1 MNDRQQGF
9 ALLIVLM
16 TLGFLALLGTQL
28 VAAARSDTR
37 LADNLKQEAVLEAAA
52 DGAVANVM
60 FAMQAARN
68 PQFQADGTPRTLRIG
83 NTAVSVKI
91 ENETDRINLNTA
103 SAVLLR
109 ALLVQVG
116 AAPALAERLA
126 VAIFD
131 WRTAGANARD
141 GAAKAPQYRAAGLPY
156 APPGTPFQSVDELA
170 DVLGMTPA
178 LFERLAPHLTVF
190 TDGDPDLTTR
200 DPVVSSALRDISG
213 AVDDTSNIQDTGD
226 AVLRIAA
233 TAAAPDGARLSIL
246 VVASAEFQGAS
257 PQVNILLRQRLIAP
271 PTGAT
276 SAGAYRLPPAQ

>member
-1 MNDRQQGF
+1 M
-9 ALLIVLM
+9 LWTI
-16 TLGFLALLGTQL
+16 GFLALLGTQL
-28 VAAARSDTR
+28 VAAGAIRH
-37 LADNLKQEAVLEAAA
+37 AVGGQPEAGGRAGGSGRWRGRQRDVRDAGST
-52 DGAVANVM
+52 D
-60 FAMQAARN
+60 
-68 PQFQADGTPRTLRIG
+68 PHFQADGTPRTLRIG
-83 NTAVSVKI
+83 NTAVSG
-91 ENETDRINLNTA
+91 ENRELKATGSTLTPPPRYCCVRCWSSR
-103 SAVLLR
+103 SAR
-109 ALLVQVG
+109 RRPWQNG
-116 AAPALAERLA
+116 WPPRSSTGEP
-126 VAIFD
+126 
-131 WRTAGANARD
+131 AGANARD
-141 GAAKAPQYRAAGLPY
+141 GGAKAPQYRAAGLPY
-156 APPGTPFQSVDELA
+156 GPPGTPFQSVDELA

-178 LFERLAPHLTVF
+178 LFARLAPHLTVF
-190 TDGDPDLTTR
+190 TDGDPDLSTR

>member
-60 FAMQAARN
+60 FAIQAARD

-83 NTAVSVKI
+83 NTAVSVQI

-103 SAVLLR
+103 SAALLR
-109 ALLVQVG
+109 ALMVQVG
-116 AAPALAERLA
+116 AAPALAERLS
-126 VAIFD
+126 VAILD

-141 GAAKAPQYRAAGLPY
+141 GGAKAAQYRAAGLPY
-156 APPGTPFQSVDELA
+156 APPGTPFQSLDELA

-178 LFERLAPHLTVF
+178 LFDRLAPHLTVF
-190 TDGDPDLTTR
+190 TDSDPDLTTR
-200 DPVVSSALRDISG
+200 DPVVSRALTDASG
-213 AVDDTSNIQDTGD
+213 VVDDTSRTQDTGD
-226 AVLRIAA
+226 TVLRIVA
-233 TAAAPDGARLSIL
+233 TAAAPDGAKLTL
-246 VVASAEFQGAS
+246 VVVASADFQTAI
-257 PQVNILLRQRLIAP
+257 PRVNILSRQRLIAP
-271 PTGAT
+271 LIGAT
-276 SAGAYRLPPAQ
+276 PVGN

>member
-16 TLGFLALLGTQL
+16 TMGFLALLGTQL

-60 FAMQAARN
+60 FAMQAARD

-83 NTAVSVKI
+83 NTAVSVQI
-91 ENETDRINLNTA
+91 ENETDRVNLNTA
-103 SAVLLR
+103 SAALLR
-109 ALLVQVG
+109 ALMVQVG
-116 AAPALAERLA
+116 SAPALAERLS
-126 VAIFD
+126 VAILD
-131 WRTAGANARD
+131 WRTAGTNARD
-141 GAAKAPQYRAAGLPY
+141 GGAKAAQYRAAGLSY
-156 APPGTPFQSVDELA
+156 APPGTPFQSLGELA

-200 DPVVSSALRDISG
+200 DPVVYRAVTDASG
-213 AVDDTSNIQDTGD
+213 VVDDTLHTQDIDDT
-226 AVLRIAA
+226 VLRIVA
-233 TAAAPDGARLSIL
+233 TAAAPDGARLSIM
-246 VVASAEFQGAS
+246 VVASAEFQTAF

-271 PTGAT
+271 RIGTT
-276 SAGAYRLPPAQ
+276 PPGN